1 MSSTGIAAGFTI
13 AGCTALVTGAAGGI
27 GRPLVA
33 ELLARGAR
41 RVYAATRRDADFDP
55 DPRIVGIRLDV
66 TDPAQVRAAARRCSD
81 TQLLINNAGVNHNQS
96 LLHAPDLAA
105 ARAEME
111 ANYFGPLMMC
121 REFAPV
127 LAAAGGGAIINLLSA
142 AALVGMP
149 WMGSLSASKAAAL
162 RMTEALRAEL
172 AGQRTRMLAALPG
185 AVDTAMT
192 AGVQGIAKL
201 DPREVACAML
211 DALQAGQ
218 DRVLIGD
225 EAQRLERR
233 LQADRDGVL
242 ADFARRLQ
250 RL

>member
-1 MSSTGIAAGFTI
+1 MAVGFAI

-41 RVYAATRRDADFDP
+41 RVYAATRRDAAFDP
-55 DPRIVGIRLDV
+55 DPRIVAIRLDV
-66 TDPAQVRAAARRCSD
+66 TDAAQVRAAARRCAD
-81 TQLLINNAGVNHNQS
+81 TGLLINNAGVNHNQS
-96 LLHAPDLAA
+96 LLHSPDLAA

-121 REFAPV
+121 RDFAPV
-127 LAAAGGGAIINLLSA
+127 LAAADGGAIINVLSA
-142 AALVGMP
+142 AAMVGMP
-149 WMGSLSASKAAAL
+149 WMGSLCASKAAAL
-162 RMTEALRAEL
+162 RMTESLRAEL
-172 AGQRTRMLAALPG
+172 AGQRIHVLAALPG

-192 AGVQGIAKL
+192 ASVQGIAKL
-201 DPREVACAML
+201 DPRDVACAIL
-211 DALQAGQ
+211 DALQAGH

-233 LQADRDGVL
+233 LHADRDGVL
-242 ADFARRLQ
+242 AEFARRLQ
-250 RL
+250 RP

>member
-1 MSSTGIAAGFTI
+1 
-13 AGCTALVTGAAGGI
+13 
-27 GRPLVA
+27 
-33 ELLARGAR
+33 
-41 RVYAATRRDADFDP
+41 
-55 DPRIVGIRLDV
+55 
-66 TDPAQVRAAARRCSD
+66 
-81 TQLLINNAGVNHNQS
+81 
-96 LLHAPDLAA
+96 
-105 ARAEME
+105 
-111 ANYFGPLMMC
+111 MMC

-242 ADFARRLQ
+242 ADFTRRLH
-250 RL
+250 RK